1 MRAIRRVQAA
11 GVADA
16 RQLWRRW
23 RALVLLTGLPLAFY
37 AASSGH
43 NPRAAVIGGIALAFS
58 LTGAPIFASFA
69 SRAADQRLVLIG
81 YRPAELVLA
90 RLLVLEGYGAIVALA
105 FSAVMVAHSHP
116 PHSALLVAGVVMVG
130 LVAVPFGLLLGAVFP
145 SELEAVLV
153 MIGAVGIQLT
163 LDQTAR
169 VAKLLPF
176 WGPRQLLEGS
186 LGTPISTPHAVEVG
200 LAYTLALL
208 VVTFTL
214 AFRRLRV
221 APHARARPTPDPAG

>member
-1 MRAIRRVQAA
+1 MTSTSRVWAA
-11 GVADA
+11 ALADLH
-16 RQLWRRW
+16 QLWRRW

-43 NPRAAVIGGIALAFS
+43 NPHAAVVGGIALAFS
-58 LTGAPIFASFA
+58 LTGAPIFASIT
-69 SRAADQRLVLIG
+69 SRAADQRLVLAG
-81 YRPAELVLA
+81 YRPPELVLA
-90 RLLVLEGYGAIVALA
+90 RLLVLEAYGAIIALA
-105 FSAVMVAHSHP
+105 FTAAMVAHSHP
-116 PHSALLVAGVVMVG
+116 PHTALLVAGVVMVG
-130 LVAVPFGLLLGAVFP
+130 LVAVPFGLVLGGLLP

-153 MIGAVGIQLT
+153 MIGVVGIQLT

-186 LGTPISTPHAVEVG
+186 LGTPISTPHAVWVG
-200 LAYTLALL
+200 VGYAAVLL
-208 VVTFTL
+208 GLTFAL

-221 APHARARPTPDPAG
+221 APHARASPASGVTR

>member
-1 MRAIRRVQAA
+1 VQ
-11 GVADA
+11 
-16 RQLWRRW
+16 
-23 RALVLLTGLPLAFY
+23 
-37 AASSGH
+37 S
-43 NPRAAVIGGIALAFS
+43 N
-58 LTGAPIFASFA
+58 
-69 SRAADQRLVLIG
+69 
-81 YRPAELVLA
+81 
-90 RLLVLEGYGAIVALA
+90 VLEAYGAIVALA

-116 PHSALLVAGVVMVG
+116 PHPALLVAGVVTVG
-130 LVAVPFGLLLGAVFP
+130 LVAVPFGLVLGGLLP

-186 LGTPISTPHAVEVG
+186 LGTPISTAHAVEIS
-200 LAYTLALL
+200 LAYTAVLL
-208 VVTFTL
+208 GLTFAL

-221 APHARARPTPDPAG
+221 APHARARPTSGKPG